1 LTFDEFPFPFATLLL
16 LVLLGG
22 VTVPGCV
29 VSSNGGVI
37 IAARAVSW
45 EAFMA
50 ERVDSRVLMSSDSV
64 VVGAMLAAFDLSRL
78 VAKSR
83 SLWF

>member
-1 LTFDEFPFPFATLLL
+1 
-16 LVLLGG
+16 
-22 VTVPGCV
+22 V

-83 SLWF
+83 SLWFQIGGGLVPIDLVPTI